1 MARLGVY
8 PEEVL
13 ELVEE
18 EPDDDA
24 AILAGLKR
32 RGIPSADETW
42 FDAWRGVLF
51 ASARVLRIA
60 DLEMLEHDGFP
71 LTWFD
76 VLSRLADAEPVG
88 LRMQELEELALFARG
103 GLTRLVDRI
112 EAAGLV
118 RRGPVPGD
126 RRGVRVVLT
135 ADGQQRYAAAIA
147 RHREVI
153 EREFGRRLTPAQHRA
168 IADAL
173 WPWWHDGPSADSPD
187 AG

>member
-1 MARLGVY
+1 MNAREVPY
-8 PEEVL
+8 PFAMQL
-13 ELVEE
+13 ND
-18 EPDDDA
+18 EPA
-24 AILAGLKR
+24 AT
-32 RGIPSADETW
+32 DETW

-51 ASARVLRIA
+51 ASARVLRTA
-60 DLEMLEHDGFP
+60 DLDMVERDGFP

-76 VLSRLADAEPVG
+76 VLSRLADVGPAG
-88 LRMQELEELALFARG
+88 LRMLELEQLALFTRG

-118 RRGPVPGD
+118 RREPVPGD

-135 ADGQQRYAAAIA
+135 ADGQQRYSRAIA

-153 EREFGRRLTPAQHRA
+153 EREFGQRLTPSQHRA
-168 IADAL
+168 VADAL
-173 WPWWHDGPSADSPD
+173 WPWWHAATPVDTPD